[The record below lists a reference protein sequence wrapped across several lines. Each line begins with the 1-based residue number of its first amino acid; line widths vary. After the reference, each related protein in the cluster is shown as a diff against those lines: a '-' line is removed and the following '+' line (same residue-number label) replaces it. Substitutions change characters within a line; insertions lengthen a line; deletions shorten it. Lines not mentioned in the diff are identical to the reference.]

1 MSTFSEETGIR
12 YEDLTKDLQEMFKPK
27 FTYDDLHDLEN
38 RLMRIKQLL
47 GDVRVTIAPSKPT
60 DPKPLKELYVDPSLP
75 QPYMYTEDNRW
86 VPITMVPV
94 DVSDDDVT
102 CKVNI
107 IQTDKQRVVVI
118 VDGKEYQ
125 ETFNSILGKKYTTR
139 VYATDDRYMPGTLV
153 NMPAS
158 GMFLGDSVFKLSDA
172 VPKQL
177 SSNKEYHQYTNHSNI
192 AYNEAVFVETWFDN
206 ATDIT
211 LDINTEIWLGYNGY
225 KSGPYNSFYNFEV
238 RVNNVPIWESGR
250 RNGAD
255 PYFAPIMTPTQ
266 YKNFHVGT
274 FKTKVPSGKVRVSL
288 WVWQQDVRNKHCD
301 TNIRKFTVDFK

>member
-1 MSTFSEETGIR
+1 MSTFSEETGVR

-38 RLMRIKQLL
+38 RLTRIKQLL

-94 DVSDDDVT
+94 EVSDDDVT

-158 GMFLGDSVFKLSDA
+158 IYIPF
-172 VPKQL
+172 
-177 SSNKEYHQYTNHSNI
+177 QYC
-192 AYNEAVFVETWFDN
+192 
-206 ATDIT
+206 
-211 LDINTEIWLGYNGY
+211 L
-225 KSGPYNSFYNFEV
+225 
-238 RVNNVPIWESGR
+238 
-250 RNGAD
+250 
-255 PYFAPIMTPTQ
+255 Q
-266 YKNFHVGT
+266 
-274 FKTKVPSGKVRVSL
+274 
-288 WVWQQDVRNKHCD
+288 
-301 TNIRKFTVDFK
+301 